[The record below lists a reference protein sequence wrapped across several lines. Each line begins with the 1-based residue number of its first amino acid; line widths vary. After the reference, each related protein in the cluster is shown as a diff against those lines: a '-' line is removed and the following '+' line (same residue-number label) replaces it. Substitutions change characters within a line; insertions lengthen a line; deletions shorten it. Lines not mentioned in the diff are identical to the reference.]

1 MKSESTISIRV
12 EPELL
17 RFLDEVTELSGLN
30 RSSIIRSA
38 IISLM
43 RVMTDAEGY
52 IRPDL
57 IESLKGI
64 KMDDPQR

>member
-12 EPELL
+12 EPEQL
-17 RFLDEVTELSGLN
+17 RFLDEVSELSGLN

-52 IRPDL
+52 IRTNL
-57 IESLKGI
+57 VESLKGI

>member
-52 IRPDL
+52 IRTNL
-57 IESLKGI
+57 VESLKGI